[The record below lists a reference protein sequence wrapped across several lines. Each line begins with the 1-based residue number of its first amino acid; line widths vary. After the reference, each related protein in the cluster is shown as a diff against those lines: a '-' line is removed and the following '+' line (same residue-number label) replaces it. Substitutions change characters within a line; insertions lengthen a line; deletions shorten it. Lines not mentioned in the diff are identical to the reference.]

1 MLNKVRTLNLNTFKS
16 FKKLET
22 LEINKFIKSV
32 DLSNRNLI
40 RDLIYNKDSSKYQ
53 NYKKLKNRVVFQK
66 VCWH

>member
-1 MLNKVRTLNLNTFKS
+1 MLNKVRTLNLNTLKS

>member
-66 VCWH
+66 VC

>member
-1 MLNKVRTLNLNTFKS
+1 MLNKVRTLNLNTLKS

-40 RDLIYNKDSSKYQ
+40 RDLIYNKDS
-53 NYKKLKNRVVFQK
+53 K
-66 VCWH
+66 VLPNV